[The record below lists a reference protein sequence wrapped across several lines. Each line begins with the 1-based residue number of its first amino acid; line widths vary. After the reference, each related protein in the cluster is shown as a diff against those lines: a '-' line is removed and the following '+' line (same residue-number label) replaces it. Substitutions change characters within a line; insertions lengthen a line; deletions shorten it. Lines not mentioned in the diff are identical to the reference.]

1 VTFERD
7 PRGPRT
13 LRNHDEHAAPEQA
26 AGPAVVVDRVAK
38 TYWRGRVET
47 RALVDVSLTVAAG
60 EFVAVTGPSGAGKST
75 LLQLV
80 AGLDRPTTGRID
92 VNGRCV
98 SAMGDDEATEFR
110 RREIGVVYQTFRLLP
125 DLSIEENV
133 GVPLMLDGR
142 PARDIRE
149 RVGRALERLGLWER
163 RHHMPTEV
171 SGGELQR
178 AAIARALV
186 MEPAVLLADEPT
198 GNLDSAAGDRVLEDM
213 RRAADELGRTIILIT
228 HDGRAAAQAD
238 RIERLLDGAVVPG
251 ARSAR

>member
-1 VTFERD
+1 MTFERD

-13 LRNHDEHAAPEQA
+13 LQNHDEHAAPEPA

-47 RALVDVSLTVAAG
+47 PALVDVSLTVAPG

-80 AGLDRPTTGRID
+80 AGLDRPTSGRID

-186 MEPAVLLADEPT
+186 MEPTVLLADEPT
-198 GNLDSAAGDRVLEDM
+198 GNLDSATGDEIMDILHDLNKKE
-213 RRAADELGRTIILIT
+213 GTTIVMVT
-228 HDGRAAAQAD
+228 HDERFARRTD
-238 RIERLLDGAVVPG
+238 RIVRLFDGRQVA
-251 ARSAR
+251 